1 MRRGARSG
9 FVLAALLAL
18 AGCQLLGPPG
28 GPSETERV
36 AYREAIAK
44 RESDP
49 RGAARDLAVFLERW
63 PRSSLADDAA
73 LVLAKLEIERGD
85 TLAALGR
92 LRAALRAQPEGNR
105 SDAIRYELAKLER
118 DRGDPAAGYRV
129 ASGIRLSQLSR
140 DERERVQR
148 LLAELAGA
156 SGDRLA
162 QLRWIVQM
170 HGEASDEDARA
181 LVESELDELVLQ
193 LDRSELFRAAEQAG
207 GRFPAARLRLR
218 LAELA
223 VLANDDDA
231 ARAEIDRLERLPL
244 TREEAQE
251 LRTLE
256 ARLGLRTALP
266 RAELPPR
273 LVDLTDVTLPDP
285 ALASGTLGVVL
296 PLTGSFAAFGEQSLQ
311 GILLAAGVFD
321 GAAAANGHGGV
332 RVRVRDSKS
341 SAEGAEAAVR
351 ELAGDPEV
359 GAILGP
365 LSMSET
371 AAAARAA
378 DGAHVPLLSLAR
390 ADRGAPASP
399 WAFRLGLAPELEA
412 AELAEYAMSELG
424 AKRFAILYPGDTYGR
439 TLEGLFWD
447 AVEER
452 GGAVVAVA
460 SYDPEATDF
469 KDPIRR
475 LAGFALLSDAE
486 QHAIAERDRLRT
498 RARKLPPR
506 EARAMLEAAGALTGP
521 DGSPLPPLVDF
532 DALFIPDSH
541 ENVVL
546 LAPQLA
552 FHEITGV
559 QLLGTNG
566 WNHPDLVRIGE
577 PHVEGAVFTA
587 SYHREVA
594 HPMAY
599 EFARR
604 FETVY
609 AHAPDALAAAGF
621 DAANLV
627 LGRWI
632 AGADSRAELRQN
644 LLGLRNQPGIAGVL
658 SIDAAGQALRRPQLL
673 TVDEGRIVSVQ

>member
-1 MRRGARSG
+1 VLRAARPG
-9 FVLAALLAL
+9 LALAGLLAL

-28 GPSETERV
+28 GPSEPERA

-49 RGAARDLAVFLERW
+49 KGAARDLALFLERW

-73 LVLAKLEIERGD
+73 LALARLEIERGD
-85 TLAALGR
+85 PLAALGR
-92 LRAALRAQPEGNR
+92 LRGALRAQPEGNR

-118 DRGDPAAGYRV
+118 ERGDPAAGYRV

-162 QLRWIVQM
+162 QLRWIVQI
-170 HGEASDEDARA
+170 HAEAPDEDART

-207 GRFPAARLRLR
+207 TRFPAARLRLR

-223 VLANDDDA
+223 VLANDRDA
-231 ARAEIDRLERLPL
+231 ARAELDRLGRLPL
-244 TREEAQE
+244 TRDEAEE

-256 ARLGLRTALP
+256 ARLGLRTAVT

-273 LVDLTDVTLPDP
+273 LVDLADVTLPDP
-285 ALASGTLGVVL
+285 ALARGTLGVVL

-321 GAAAANGHGGV
+321 GRAAANGEGGV

-351 ELAGDPEV
+351 ELASDPEV

-365 LSMSET
+365 LSVSES

-390 ADRGAPASP
+390 ADRGAPPSP

-412 AELAEYAMSELG
+412 AELAEFAMAQLG

-439 TLEGLFWD
+439 TLESLFWE

-460 SYDPEATDF
+460 SYDPEATDW
-469 KDPIRR
+469 KEPIRR
-475 LAGFALLSDAE
+475 LAGFVLLSDAE
-486 QHAIAERDRLRT
+486 QRAIAERDRLRA

-506 EARAMLEAAGALTGP
+506 EARALLEEAAALTAP

-604 FETVY
+604 FEAVY
-609 AHAPDALAAAGF
+609 ARAPDALAAAGF
-621 DAANLV
+621 DATNLV
-627 LGRWI
+627 LARWI
-632 AGADSRAELRQN
+632 AGADSRAELRQD

-658 SIDAAGQALRRPQLL
+658 SIDEAGQALRRPQLL
-673 TVDEGRIVSVQ
+673 TVEQGRIVSVQ